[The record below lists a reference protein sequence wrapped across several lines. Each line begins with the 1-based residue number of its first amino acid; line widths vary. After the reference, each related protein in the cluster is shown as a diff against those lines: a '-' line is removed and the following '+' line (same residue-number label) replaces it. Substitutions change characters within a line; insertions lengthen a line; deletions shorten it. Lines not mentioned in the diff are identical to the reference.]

1 MNDVIKDRRCALL
14 TRLDPNAPVVRSKVT
29 APVAAIPFALNV
41 TVARGAKREKY
52 AVRRGEQ

>member
-1 MNDVIKDRRCALL
+1 VNDVIKDRRGALL
-14 TRLDPNAPVVRSKVT
+14 TRLDRNAPVVRSKVT
-29 APVAAIPFALNV
+29 APVAAIPFAQNV